1 MPQLVFRYDDGGVES
16 FSLEADVIGV
26 GRLSDNS
33 IVIDNDYISGHH
45 ARLLREHGGGYRIFD
60 LNSNNGTYVND
71 RLIKEHPLQHGETIR
86 FGVFEV
92 QYWHIPESVQPAP
105 VPPSAPEPEP
115 SPAIAEA
122 EAELLRLE
130 ARRAELQILLVQE
143 HRKFEELKDRAVP
156 DLESQINALKAEIDQ
171 LRRQRDEARSELDIL
186 QLRLQEVRD
195 GLGAATRDLEGKRA
209 ALSTTVNELMAAE
222 TSRDEAKREHEELR
236 SLQDRA
242 ASALDAIQQERDQ
255 LVVKNKAIVAAVAE
269 AEANLSSLRQ
279 RIESETAVR
288 TELERE
294 NEDLRQRST
303 LARDR
308 LQMAEARVL
317 GKIRD
322 WNEFETNQ
330 LTLIVERKAKLEEQC
345 TSAEARL
352 SKARDELAD
361 LRDRMRSE
369 TDGSS
374 AALQDLRLNHY
385 EPTKELHEELTL
397 RNEELANEI
406 ARKEQK
412 LRQLEIAI
420 RESRETEQIVSST
433 LEQKGQVLEN
443 LEQRIGE
450 EVSRIAASV
459 ISLQRPAT
467 AGKPPRLADLGEV
480 FVPSSAPPPVNAIS
494 SNAGRNGSGRTSLI
508 VFDPN
513 AQARSIDFTGKVE
526 LEIEEAPLPVGFMGL
541 AAATRGAFFTSL
553 ARTVEANRPVLLV
566 TGDDL
571 QETHSNL
578 KKLRAALPS
587 QIILLGWRAATFVKV
602 TECLHAGTNFQDLL
616 AMLAISDGSLTTDPY
631 MNTFFES
638 LNQAKRFLYL
648 PPALP
653 WNPKLRPAHG
663 TRSGIYVDIT
673 AFQPEAP
680 STSVFI
686 ADLKGIVESTRQ
698 LLTIPEVSRARA
710 RRLQERLELGAD
722 WTRVIPVP
730 EYRELLTTLG
740 KHLAIASFEE
750 TGFDHPLLRDALL
763 TGTVLLAPGGPAYHT
778 FFPKLAQSAVGR
790 TYADPALVAKLF
802 DSAEGYDETMQGA
815 EKALI
820 EGHSY
825 QAACRQIDTF
835 MSSLRR

>member
-16 FSLEADVIGV
+16 FSLDADVIGV
-26 GRLSDNS
+26 GRLGDNS

-45 ARLLREHGGGYRIFD
+45 ARLLREPGGGYRIFD

-71 RLIKEHPLQHGETIR
+71 RLISEHILQHGETIR

-92 QYWHIPESVQPAP
+92 QYWHIPVTPAEP
-105 VPPSAPEPEP
+105 VPVSEPEP
-115 SPAIAEA
+115 SPAVAEA

-156 DLESQINALKAEIDQ
+156 DLESQVNALKAEIDQ
-171 LRRQRDEARSELDIL
+171 LRRQRDEAKTEFDTL

-195 GLGAATRDLEGKRA
+195 SLGTTTRELEGKRA
-209 ALSTTVNELMAAE
+209 ALSTTVNELMTAE
-222 TSRDEAKREHEELR
+222 SSRDEAKREHEELR

-242 ASALDAIQQERDQ
+242 ATALDAIQQERDQ
-255 LVVKNKAIVAAVAE
+255 LVAKNKAIVAAVAE
-269 AEANLSSLRQ
+269 AETNLSSLRR
-279 RIESETAVR
+279 RIETETVARV
-288 TELERE
+288 ELERE
-294 NEDLRQRST
+294 NEELRQRAS

-330 LTLIVERKAKLEEQC
+330 LTLIVERKSKLEEQC
-345 TSAEARL
+345 SSAEARL

-374 AALQDLRLNHY
+374 AALQDLRINHY

-412 LRQLEIAI
+412 LRQLELAI
-420 RESRETEQIVSST
+420 REGRETEQIVSST

-459 ISLQRPAT
+459 ISLQRPASS
-467 AGKPPRLADLGEV
+467 GKPPRLADFGEI
-480 FVPSSAPPPVNAIS
+480 FVPSSAPAPLVPIS
-494 SNAGRNGSGRTSLI
+494 TGRNSSGRTSLI

-513 AQARSIDFTGKVE
+513 AQARSADFTGKVE

-566 TGDDL
+566 TGEDL
-571 QETHSNL
+571 QETHSQL

-587 QIILLGWRAATFVKV
+587 QVILLGWRSATFVKV

-653 WNPKLRPAHG
+653 WNPKPRIAHG

-680 STSVFI
+680 AANSFI

-722 WTRVIPVP
+722 WTRIIPVP
-730 EYRELLTTLG
+730 DYRELLATLG

-763 TGTVLLAPGGPAYHT
+763 TGTLLLAPGGAAYQT
-778 FFPKLAQSAVGR
+778 FFPKLAQSATGR

-802 DSAEGYDETMQGA
+802 DSADDYDETMQGV
-815 EKALI
+815 EKALV

-835 MSSLRR
+835 MNSLRR